1 MTFVDRQLSAT
12 IIKVCKNFPAIVLTG
27 PRQSGKTTLLKHLFN
42 GKTNFVSLDSPETRS
57 WANEDPED
65 FLDSNKSP
73 LVIDEIQN
81 APNLLPYI
89 KSRIDK
95 NRKPGQ
101 WILTGSQQFSVM
113 KNVSESLAGRIAA
126 LTLLPFSFSE
136 TKKHLFKNW
145 EEYFKDI
152 VKQNS
157 GRKNLG
163 ETILNGSYPEIIT
176 KKNTQTDLWYESY
189 IQTYLEK
196 DLKIIYDIGNLNL
209 FIKFLRLLANRTGQ
223 ILNLNSL
230 ANDLGT
236 SAPTVKKWVSILE
249 ETRIVYLLQPY
260 YKNNGKRLIKSPKIY
275 FLDTGL
281 VAHLTGIRTE
291 EALLKGPLAGQLFE
305 TWVISEFVKQ
315 FYHIESITPPLY
327 YVNNKNLWE
336 IDLVLDMNGELTPI
350 EIKLTSTVTESH
362 IQNFQKFRGTYK
374 NVSKFNYLVCNQRD
388 SLLRQNTQ
396 VVYWGNL

>member
-1 MTFVDRQLSAT
+1 MFINRQLSAV
-12 IIKVCKNFPAIVLTG
+12 IIKARKNFPAIVLTG
-27 PRQSGKTTLLKHLFN
+27 PRQSGKTTLLKHLFE
-42 GKTNFVSLDSPETRS
+42 KKADFVSLDSPETRT
-57 WANEDPED
+57 WAHEDPEN
-65 FLDSNKSP
+65 FLDSHSIP
-73 LVIDEIQN
+73 LIIDEIQN
-81 APNLLPYI
+81 APNLLSYI
-89 KSRIDK
+89 KSRIDN

-101 WILTGSQQFSVM
+101 WILTGSQEFSVM

-145 EEYFKDI
+145 EGYFHDI
-152 VKQNS
+152 LKQNS
-157 GRKNLG
+157 GKKDLG
-163 ETILNGSYPEIIT
+163 KTILNGSYPEIIT
-176 KKNTQTDLWYESY
+176 KKNTQINLWYESY

-236 SAPTVKKWVSILE
+236 SVPTIKKWVSILE
-249 ETRIVYLLQPY
+249 ATRIIYLLQPY

-291 EALLKGPLAGQLFE
+291 EALLHGPLAGQLFE
-305 TWVISEFVKQ
+305 TLVVSEFVKQ
-315 FYHIESITPPLY
+315 FYHIESITPPLF

-336 IDLVLDMNGELTPI
+336 IDMVLDMNGELTPI
-350 EIKLTSTVTESH
+350 EIKLTSTVTGSH
-362 IQNFQKFRGTYK
+362 IQNFQKFRNTYK
-374 NVSKFNYLVCNQRD
+374 NVTKFNYLICNQKD
-388 SLLRQNTQ
+388 SFLKHNIQII
-396 VVYWGNL
+396 YWGNL